1 MKRIAIIAAVMVF
14 ASSLAFAAEQSPDRL
29 NVKIARNVPRQ
40 CLEIG
45 SVEAGGVK
53 YTCTKVD
60 TSEVWNDVELRRFDK
75 DIFEAYRQELPTT
88 PPPVR
93 IGLVVRQDSVET
105 HEEIKK
111 INIDQERNEVAF
123 VERRDGYK
131 YRYTR
136 R

>member
-14 ASSLAFAAEQSPDRL
+14 ASSLAFAGEPSPDRSH
-29 NVKIARNVPRQ
+29 VKLAPEVPRQ
-40 CLEIG
+40 CLDTG
-45 SVEAGGVK
+45 SVTKGDTN

-60 TSEVWNDVELRRFDK
+60 TSEVWNEIELKKFEK
-75 DIFEAYRQELPTT
+75 DIFEAYSERQPQ
-88 PPPVR
+88 PPRRVR
-93 IGLVVRQDSVET
+93 IGLVVRQDYISTTTLPPQKVT
-105 HEEIKK
+105 KEE
-111 INIDQERNEVAF
+111 NEVAH